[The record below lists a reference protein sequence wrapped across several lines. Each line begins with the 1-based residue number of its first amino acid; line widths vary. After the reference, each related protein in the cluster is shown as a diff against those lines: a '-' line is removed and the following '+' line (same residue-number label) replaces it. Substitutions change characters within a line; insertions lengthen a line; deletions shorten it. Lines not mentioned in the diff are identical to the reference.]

1 MKRGIFVGGVAGAV
15 LAFAAVALPA
25 QAADLRIGMQDDVD
39 ILDPAQSQTFAGRL
53 VYASLCDK
61 LVDIS
66 PTVEIVPQLATDW
79 AFSEDGLKLTMNLRD
94 DAVFHDGTPFN
105 AEAAVY
111 NIERSMNLPESRRKS
126 ELKSIDKIE
135 ATGPYELTITLKSPD
150 ASLLSQFSDR
160 SGMMVSPKAAE
171 EAGAQFAQNPV
182 CSGPFKFVQRVP
194 QDRIVLEKFADH
206 WNADNIHFDRVTFL
220 PIPDTT
226 VRLAN
231 LRSGDLDLVE
241 RLAATDAA
249 EVAGDPNLNAIDVI
263 SLGNIS
269 IYVNVGDFPRAQ
281 TPMGQD
287 KRVRQAFS
295 KAIDREALF
304 QVIYDGKGS
313 PGNQP
318 YAPDSIW
325 FDKDHP
331 VEPRD
336 IEAAKALLKEAGI
349 DRLTVELQ
357 HNNNTVVTQMA
368 QMIQAMVSEAGFD
381 VNLRSTEYAAM
392 LAEQTAGNYE
402 MGRMNW
408 SGRPDP
414 DGSIHQFVTC
424 GGGLNDVHYCNEKV
438 DELLNKARTV
448 TDYEQRKA
456 IYDEA
461 ADILLDDLP
470 IIYLGHEAYL
480 YGLNKKI
487 EGFELYPD
495 GMIRLSGVKFVD

>member
-1 MKRGIFVGGVAGAV
+1 MKRGILVGSVAGAL
-15 LAFAAVALPA
+15 LALAAAMPA
-25 QAADLRIGMQDDVD
+25 QATELRIGMQDDVD
-39 ILDPAQSQTFAGRL
+39 SLDPAQSQTFAGRL
-53 VYASLCDK
+53 VYSSMCDK

-66 PTVEIVPQLATDW
+66 PKVEIVPQLATDW
-79 AFSEDGLKLTMNLRD
+79 SFSDDGLKLTMNLRQ

-105 AEAAVY
+105 GEAAAY
-111 NIERSMNLPESRRKS
+111 NIERSKTLPESRRKS
-126 ELKSIDKIE
+126 ELKSIEKVE
-135 ATGPYELTITLKSPD
+135 ATGPYQITITLKTPD
-150 ASLLSQFSDR
+150 ASLLAQFSDR
-160 SGMMVSPKAAE
+160 SGMMVSPAAAAA
-171 EAGAQFAQNPV
+171 AGAAFAQNPV
-182 CSGPFKFVQRVP
+182 CSGPFKFVSRVA

-206 WNADNIHFDRVTFL
+206 WNADNIHIDRVTYL

-249 EVAGDPNLNAIDVI
+249 EVAGDPNLQAIDII

-269 IYVNVGDFPRAQ
+269 IYVNVGDNPKAQ

-304 QVIYDGKGS
+304 QIIYDGKGS

-318 YAPDSIW
+318 YSPASIW

-336 IEAAKALLKEAGI
+336 IEGAKALLKEAGI
-349 DRLTVELQ
+349 DRLTIELQ
-357 HNNNTVVTQMA
+357 HNNNTVVTQMMQA
-368 QMIQAMVSEAGFD
+368 VQAMVSEAGFD

-392 LAEQTAGNYE
+392 LAEQTAGNYQ
-402 MGRMNW
+402 MSRMNW

-424 GGGLNDVHYCNEKV
+424 GAGLNETHYCNEKV
-438 DELLNKARTV
+438 DELLNKARTI
-448 TDYEQRKA
+448 TDFDQRKA
-456 IYDEA
+456 IYDQA

-480 YGLNKKI
+480 YGLSKKI

-495 GMIRLSGVKFVD
+495 GMIRLSNVKIAE